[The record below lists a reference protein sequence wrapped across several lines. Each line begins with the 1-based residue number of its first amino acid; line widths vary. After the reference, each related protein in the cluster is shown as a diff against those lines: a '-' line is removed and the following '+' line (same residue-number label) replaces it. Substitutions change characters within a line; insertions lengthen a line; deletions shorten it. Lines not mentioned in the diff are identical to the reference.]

1 MELRDIEIFLTLAE
15 ELHFGRTAERLHLS
29 QARVSQSISRQER
42 RLGGALFDRST
53 RTVTLTPLGQR
64 LRDDLHPGY
73 GLIRKAL
80 THAAETARGCSGTVR
95 LGAMGALPS
104 ELAWLVEEFC
114 ARHPQ
119 CSVEF
124 VEYHF
129 SDPLAR
135 IRAGEV
141 AVQLMW
147 LPVPEPGLRLG
158 PVVLTEGRVLAV
170 ATGSDLASR
179 ARVSL
184 EDLAGRTVPDPGTRT
199 PEEWFRAMCPER
211 TPGGRL
217 VHRGPQARTF
227 HEVLALVATGR
238 VVCPLNGHVPRYYT
252 YPGVVL
258 VPIDD
263 APLTEWALVLPESAP
278 APHVRAFIETARE
291 LGAREIDRDGA
302 REGRP
307 GRATA
312 GHGPRSSAPDN

>member
-1 MELRDIEIFLTLAE
+1 MNGGSVELRDIEIFLTLAE

-42 RLGGALFDRST
+42 GLGGALFDRST
-53 RTVTLTPLGQR
+53 RTVTLTPLGRR
-64 LRDDLHPGY
+64 LRDDLRPGY

-80 THAAETARGCSGTVR
+80 TRAADSARGCSGAVR
-95 LGAMGALPS
+95 LGVMGVLPS
-104 ELAWLVEEFC
+104 ELTWLVDDFG
-114 ARHPQ
+114 ARHPD
-119 CSVEF
+119 CGVEF

-135 IRAGEV
+135 MRAGE
-141 AVQLMW
+141 AAAQLMW
-147 LPVPEPGLRLG
+147 LPVPEPGLRAG

-170 ATGSDLASR
+170 AAGSDLAAR

-184 EDLAGRTVPDPGTRT
+184 EDLAGRTLPDPGTRT

-238 VVCPLNGHVPRYYT
+238 VVCPLNAHVSRYYA
-252 YPGVVL
+252 YPGVAL
-258 VPIDD
+258 VPIED

-278 APHVRAFIETARE
+278 APHVQAFVETARE
-291 LGAREIDRDGA
+291 LGAREIRL
-302 REGRP
+302 
-307 GRATA
+307 A
-312 GHGPRSSAPDN
+312 GHPASG